1 MATKKIEEQTT
12 AELQKLAKTY
22 RIISGIY
29 IGFFVVYIMAML
41 YSVSIGKINTV
52 LIVVMVAL
60 ITTSL
65 PVTMMRTKIS
75 NELKRRE
82 DAKVN

>member
-22 RIISGIY
+22 KTISGIY
-29 IGFFVVYIMAML
+29 IGAFIVYIAAML
-41 YSVSIGKINTV
+41 YSVSTGKVSTV
-52 LIVVMVAL
+52 LVVVMVAL

-65 PVTMMRTKIS
+65 PVNMMRAKVS
-75 NELKRRE
+75 AELKRRE
-82 DAKVN
+82 EAEAN

>member
-1 MATKKIEEQTT
+1 MAAKKIEEQTT

-22 RIISGIY
+22 KIILGVY
-29 IGFFVVYIMAML
+29 IGFFIVYIALML
-41 YSVSIGKINTV
+41 YTVYTGKLNSG
-52 LIVVMVAL
+52 LIVLMVAL

-65 PVTMMRTKIS
+65 PVNMMRTKIS

-82 DAKVN
+82 ETAQ

>member
-12 AELQKLAKTY
+12 AELEKLARTY
-22 RIISGIY
+22 KMIFGIY
-29 IGFFVVYIMAML
+29 IGFFIVYIALML
-41 YSVSIGKINTV
+41 YTVSTGKLNKG
-52 LIVVMVAL
+52 LIVLMVAL

-65 PVTMMRTKIS
+65 PVNMMRTKIS

-82 DAKVN
+82 EAAQ

>member
-1 MATKKIEEQTT
+1 MAAKKIEEQTT

-22 RIISGIY
+22 KIIFGVY
-29 IGFFVVYIMAML
+29 IGFFILYIAAML
-41 YSVSIGKINTV
+41 YTVSTGKLNKALV
-52 LIVVMVAL
+52 VVMVAL

-65 PVTMMRTKIS
+65 PLNMTRAKIS

-82 DAKVN
+82 EAAG

>member
-1 MATKKIEEQTT
+1 MAAKKIEEQTT

-22 RIISGIY
+22 KIIFGVY
-29 IGFFVVYIMAML
+29 IGFFILYIAAML
-41 YSVSIGKINTV
+41 YTVSTGKLNKALV
-52 LIVVMVAL
+52 VVMVAL

-65 PVTMMRTKIS
+65 PLNMTRAKIS

-82 DAKVN
+82 ETAQ

>member
-1 MATKKIEEQTT
+1 MAKPIEEQTT
-12 AELQKLAKTY
+12 AELEKLAKTY
-22 RIISGIY
+22 KTISGIY
-29 IGFFVVYIMAML
+29 IGAFVVYIAAML
-41 YSVSIGKINTV
+41 YSVSVGKVNTV

-65 PVTMMRTKIS
+65 PVNMMRTKIA

-82 DAKVN
+82 GTNSN

>member
-22 RIISGIY
+22 KIITGVY
-29 IGFFVVYIMAML
+29 IGVFIVYIAAML
-41 YSVSIGKINTV
+41 YSVSTGKVSTV
-52 LIVVMVAL
+52 LVVVMVAL

-65 PVTMMRTKIS
+65 PVNMMRAKVS
-75 NELKRRE
+75 AELKRRE
-82 DAKVN
+82 EAEAN